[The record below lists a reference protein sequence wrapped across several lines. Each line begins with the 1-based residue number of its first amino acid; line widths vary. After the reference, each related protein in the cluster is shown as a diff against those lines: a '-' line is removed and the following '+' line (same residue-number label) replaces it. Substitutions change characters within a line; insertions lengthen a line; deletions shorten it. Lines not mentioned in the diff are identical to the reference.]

1 MSNRYPVQCGISVML
16 PYNLFRL
23 PNGLLMIRNRATG
36 ETGTYTSTGVYQ
48 SGSLRLAAWIIR
60 PLLASTKCAA

>member
-1 MSNRYPVQCGISVML
+1 ML